1 MRRYGGQ
8 RTLPN
13 AEEVS
18 CVLRA
23 MSGAMTRDQ
32 IKANVCLKDAK
43 VDAAIR
49 ALEARGKIVM
59 VDAERWARV

>member
-1 MRRYGGQ
+1 MKNYGGK

-13 AEEVS
+13 ADEVS
-18 CVLRA
+18 TVLGA

-32 IKANVCLKDAK
+32 IKANVHLKDAK

-59 VDAERWARV
+59 VDSQRWARV

>member
-32 IKANVCLKDAK
+32 IKANVHLKDAK

>member
-23 MSGAMTRDQ
+23 MNGAKTRAQ
-32 IKANVCLKDAK
+32 IKEGVRLKDAK

-59 VDAERWARV
+59 VDSQRWARV

>member
-1 MRRYGGQ
+1 MKQHGGK

-18 CVLRA
+18 TVLGA
-23 MSGAMTRDQ
+23 MNGAMTRAQ
-32 IKANVCLKDAK
+32 IKQGVRLKDAK

-59 VDAERWARV
+59 VDSQRWARV

>member
-18 CVLRA
+18 CVLQA
-23 MSGAMTRDQ
+23 MNGAMTRAQ
-32 IKANVCLKDAK
+32 IKEGVRLKDAK

-49 ALEARGKIVM
+49 ALEARGKIFM

>member
-18 CVLRA
+18 CVLQA
-23 MSGAMTRDQ
+23 MNGAMTRAQ
-32 IKANVCLKDAK
+32 IKQGVRLKDAK

-59 VDAERWARV
+59 VDSQRWARV

>member
-32 IKANVCLKDAK
+32 IKANVHLKDAK

-49 ALEARGKIVM
+49 ALEVRGKIVM
-59 VDAERWARV
+59 VDSQRWARV

>member
-32 IKANVCLKDAK
+32 IKEGVRLKDAK

-59 VDAERWARV
+59 VDSQRWARV

>member
-1 MRRYGGQ
+1 MKQYGGQ

-13 AEEVS
+13 VEEVS
-18 CVLRA
+18 CVLHA
-23 MSGAMTRDQ
+23 MNGAMTRDQ
-32 IKANVCLKDAK
+32 IKANVRLKDAK

-59 VDAERWARV
+59 VDSQRWARV

>member
-1 MRRYGGQ
+1 MKQYGGK

-18 CVLRA
+18 TVLGA
-23 MSGAMTRDQ
+23 MCGAMTRAQ
-32 IKANVCLKDAK
+32 IKQGVRLKDAK

>member
-1 MRRYGGQ
+1 MKCYGGK

-18 CVLRA
+18 TVLGV
-23 MSGAMTRDQ
+23 MCGAMTRAQ
-32 IKANVCLKDAK
+32 IKEGVRLKDAK

>member
-1 MRRYGGQ
+1 MKCYNGK

-18 CVLRA
+18 TVLGA
-23 MSGAMTRDQ
+23 MCGAMTRAQ
-32 IKANVCLKDAK
+32 IKEGVRLKDAK

-59 VDAERWARV
+59 VDSQRWARV

>member
-1 MRRYGGQ
+1 MKCYNGK

-13 AEEVS
+13 AEEVLGVM
-18 CVLRA
+18 C
-23 MSGAMTRDQ
+23 GAMTRAQ
-32 IKANVCLKDAK
+32 IKEGVRLKDAK

-59 VDAERWARV
+59 VDSQRWARV

>member
-1 MRRYGGQ
+1 MKQYGGK

-18 CVLRA
+18 TVLGA
-23 MSGAMTRDQ
+23 MNGAMTRAQ
-32 IKANVCLKDAK
+32 IKEGVRLKDAK

>member
-1 MRRYGGQ
+1 MKRYGGQ

-18 CVLRA
+18 CVLNA
-23 MSGAMTRDQ
+23 MNGAMTRAQ
-32 IKANVCLKDAK
+32 IKQGVRLKDAK

>member
-1 MRRYGGQ
+1 MKCYNGK

-32 IKANVCLKDAK
+32 IKANVRLKDAK

>member
-23 MSGAMTRDQ
+23 MRGAMTRAQ
-32 IKANVCLKDAK
+32 IKEGVRLKDAK

>member
-1 MRRYGGQ
+1 MKQYGGK

-18 CVLRA
+18 TVLGA
-23 MSGAMTRDQ
+23 MNGAMTRAQ
-32 IKANVCLKDAK
+32 IKQGVRLKDAK

-59 VDAERWARV
+59 VDSLRWARV

>member
-1 MRRYGGQ
+1 MKRYGGQ

-18 CVLRA
+18 CVLNT
-23 MSGAMTRDQ
+23 MNGAMTRAQ
-32 IKANVCLKDAK
+32 IKQGVRLKDAK